1 MQEPQKISNRANAL
15 KGKIALVTGASG
27 GIGRAVALKLADLG
41 ADIAV
46 NYLSRHTGAEE
57 TVALIKSL
65 GRNALTFVADIS
77 LEEKVRKMVA
87 DVNERMGKVTILVN
101 NAAPPVSFEEFENAP
116 WDAFASHLNVQV
128 RGAYHMMQAI
138 LPGMKKERYGK
149 MVNILSAYILQN
161 FPKKVTPYLVAK
173 EALWGLT
180 KAAAAEF
187 ASYGIRVNG
196 VSPWVTDTAM
206 ADRVSPPRYKE
217 MVAQRAPLGRI
228 TTPEDV
234 ANIVGFLASSESD
247 HLTGVNIPIGIT

>member
-1 MQEPQKISNRANAL
+1 MINMG
-15 KGKIALVTGASG
+15 GKIALVTGASG
-27 GIGRAVALKLADLG
+27 GIGRAVALKLAELG

-46 NYLSRHTGAEE
+46 NYLSRKTEAEE
-57 TVALIKSL
+57 TAALIKNL
-65 GRNALTFVADIS
+65 GRNAYVFSADVA
-77 LEEKVRKMVA
+77 LEERVREMIA
-87 DVNERMGKVTILVN
+87 HVNDRMGTVTILVN
-101 NAAPPVSFEEFENAP
+101 NAAPQLSLEELENVP
-116 WDAFASHLNVQV
+116 WDVFGSHLDVQV
-128 RGAYHMMQAI
+128 RGAYHMIQAV

-149 MVNILSAYILQN
+149 IVNILSAYILQN
-161 FPKKVTPYLVAK
+161 FPKKVTPYVVAK

-196 VSPWVTDTAM
+196 VSPWVTDTEM

-217 MVAQRAPLGRI
+217 MIAKRAPLGRI

-234 ANIVGFLASSESD
+234 ANIVGFLASPESD